1 MIHKAYTD
9 SLSVSLFKLY
19 PNGVCVDVQSSS
31 SSSPSLHFLT
41 LSPLSLSPVFA
52 DGGVTSRLP
61 LRAAAQT
68 DEETHRRDSI
78 PYLSLNPIASKRLL
92 FQTLRNNKLEAV
104 QTQCSREGRG

>member
-1 MIHKAYTD
+1 MKIKTLQSPATD
-9 SLSVSLFKLY
+9 NNLTLLRRTT
-19 PNGVCVDVQSSS
+19 VDSSA
-31 SSSPSLHFLT
+31 PSLHFLT

-104 QTQCSREGRG
+104 QTQCSREG